1 MGSDESCSNVYLYLT
16 TCILVHG
23 KVVNLNLNNCAFIVD
38 QLYTCICTIRV
49 TAFRTEE
56 AMGQMDGTSLGAL

>member
-1 MGSDESCSNVYLYLT
+1 MGSDESYSNVFLYLIS
-16 TCILVHG
+16 CVLVHG
-23 KVVNLNLNNCAFIVD
+23 KVVNLHLNSCEFIVD
-38 QLYTCICTIRV
+38 QLYTCVCTIRA

>member
-1 MGSDESCSNVYLYLT
+1 MYLYLYLT
-16 TCILVHG
+16 SGILVHG
-23 KVVNLNLNNCAFIVD
+23 KVVNLHLNNCAFIVD

-49 TAFRTEE
+49 VRVAAFRTEE